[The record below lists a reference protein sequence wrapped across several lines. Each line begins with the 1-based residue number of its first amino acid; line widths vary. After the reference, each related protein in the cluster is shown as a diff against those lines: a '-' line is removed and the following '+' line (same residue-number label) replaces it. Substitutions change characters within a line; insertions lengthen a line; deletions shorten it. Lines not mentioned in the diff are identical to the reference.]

1 VESVNGL
8 DVAALKHVFAAL
20 AAAMEAHRDELT
32 ELDGRMGDGD
42 LGLTLSRGF
51 SAVAEAAQAF
61 EGDDCG
67 ALIAR
72 MGQVMN
78 KAASSTMGTLLAM
91 GMMRAGKGLEGKS
104 RLETADMAAALTTA
118 AEAIK
123 RVGRAD
129 VGDKTMLDCL
139 VPAANALTAKAEEGA
154 SLPEAW
160 QAAVAAAEAGLAE
173 TTDLPS
179 KVGRAGWF
187 GEKTRGI
194 ADPGAR
200 ACVIMLQAVGG
211 ALTKERS

>member
-1 VESVNGL
+1 MESVNGL
-8 DVAALKHVFAAL
+8 DVTGLKRLFAAL
-20 AAAMEAHRDELT
+20 ASAMEAHRDELT

-42 LGLTLSRGF
+42 LGLTLARGF
-51 SAVAEAAQAF
+51 AAVAEEAQAY

-91 GMMRAGKGLEGKS
+91 GMMRAGKGLEGKT
-104 RLETADMAAALTTA
+104 RLEAGDMAAALTTA

-129 VGDKTMLDCL
+129 VGDKTILDAL
-139 VPAANALTAKAEEGA
+139 VPAASALTAKAEEGA
-154 SLPEAW
+154 SLIEAW
-160 QAAVAAAEAGLAE
+160 QAAVAAAEVGLAE
-173 TTDLPS
+173 TTDMPS

-194 ADPGAR
+194 PDPGAR
-200 ACVIMLQAVGG
+200 ACVIMLQTAAS
-211 ALTKERS
+211 ALSE